1 MDNPYSEG
9 AVFHVMCKSV
19 SDELLNEMGVEF
31 GGADLVTPESALAT
45 RTISWEG
52 VQRLKARGYT
62 TTNIF
67 DLETEGHYFVALLG
81 PDGRSPI
88 RAGTDPATIKLVES
102 ADWVGSTA
110 MLSYVKGLASEILC
124 PAIGKHVKLS
134 GRGGNCN
141 LPIDAWAA
149 PDDYA
154 DLSPGQRAAADEE
167 HRKAEEYLHVHL
179 ASSPVGG
186 SLETGSTAWGIEAGR
201 MSISVG
207 VWLGADHHIV
217 SPEGDAFGAMDG
229 RNLYVYHNLV
239 YDENPGNKEVLKKI
253 FEAAVEL
260 WRGERKID
268 YDRVRR
274 SYTKACMG
282 RRKYE
287 REELTDVM
295 RQAQTSAQKWQR
307 ELKDAVRRYDEASRK
322 LEQQDGDDERFAEML
337 NAEFDAIIEEDNK
350 VVSMDCLGDNI
361 LVETENLYC
370 IDPRS
375 GHEHDIGA
383 FRFVIEQEK
392 ASVKFYNMTRR
403 VRGYNNRLMHA
414 PHVFTNGNPCLGDQ
428 SVDIPQFVAR
438 FQWRALIDRCVRY
451 L

>member
-1 MDNPYSEG
+1 
-9 AVFHVMCKSV
+9 
-19 SDELLNEMGVEF
+19 
-31 GGADLVTPESALAT
+31 
-45 RTISWEG
+45 
-52 VQRLKARGYT
+52 
-62 TTNIF
+62 
-67 DLETEGHYFVALLG
+67 
-81 PDGRSPI
+81 
-88 RAGTDPATIKLVES
+88 
-102 ADWVGSTA
+102 
-110 MLSYVKGLASEILC
+110 
-124 PAIGKHVKLS
+124 
-134 GRGGNCN
+134 
-141 LPIDAWAA
+141 
-149 PDDYA
+149 
-154 DLSPGQRAAADEE
+154 
-167 HRKAEEYLHVHL
+167 
-179 ASSPVGG
+179 
-186 SLETGSTAWGIEAGR
+186 
-201 MSISVG
+201 
-207 VWLGADHHIV
+207 
-217 SPEGDAFGAMDG
+217 
-229 RNLYVYHNLV
+229 
-239 YDENPGNKEVLKKI
+239 
-253 FEAAVEL
+253 
-260 WRGERKID
+260 
-268 YDRVRR
+268 VRR

-451 L
+451 LQSVFVKDAAGSCIVNWPISRTKEQIEEEERRAARNETLMEVAEAATEEALNMVTTGGEETPN